1 MKVKAWY
8 EEFLVWNTRE
18 NKSEIEHRWDNE
30 KGAAWK
36 MLRLKLRWGQ
46 IILLFSVDGMELDD
60 QREVATVRTLSY

>member
-1 MKVKAWY
+1 
-8 EEFLVWNTRE
+8 
-18 NKSEIEHRWDNE
+18 
-30 KGAAWK
+30 